1 MNDLI
6 LEEKTAKIS
15 DNLLN
20 LLKAKPGDRVSIGYS
35 IYNDMLLPTI
45 NLNQNGNKISKK
57 LTFIF
62 TGQQKNYLLQYGNIF
77 EAIPGEIIYLKGNN
91 PEFKTFTTVQKAV
104 EYTLSKEIITNTNFN
119 IKQIEYYEF

>member
-1 MNDLI
+1 MSENLTQFI
-6 LEEKTAKIS
+6 NAIMPYVITIVTA
-15 DNLLN
+15 LL
-20 LLKAKPGDRVSIGYS
+20 GYVSVAIK
-35 IYNDMLLPTI
+35 
-45 NLNQNGNKISKK
+45 NKISKK

-119 IKQIEYYEF
+119 IKQIEHYEF